1 MAEIYKSITLQHPI
15 QFGDKTVNKLD
26 IRKPK
31 AGDFRMLKNLD
42 QPFGMM
48 LDLAA
53 ELSGLPASVLDDLE
67 ADDLPAVMEVMS
79 GFLHGFQGTGKTS

>member
-1 MAEIYKSITLQHPI
+1 MAEIYKTIPLLHPVP
-15 QFGDKTVNKLD
+15 FGDQIIDKLE

-31 AGDFRMLKNLD
+31 ARDFRGLKNLD
-42 QPFGMM
+42 QPFSMM

-53 ELSGLPASVLDDLE
+53 ELSGLPASVVDDLE

-79 GFLHGFQGTGKTS
+79 GFLAGFQGTGKTS